1 MNCPECQSNNFQ
13 RVSVVYNTQMRIN
26 NKGYDGSLLAYELE
40 PPQFKKSQL
49 FLATALMLSVLSI
62 LIAIAISK
70 VDFLIKFAN
79 LGYLTIAFMVL
90 VTIACLSKIYTN
102 YAYNTNKHPQEYH
115 EWSKQWFCHCC
126 GSKFVGYI
134 AGNQF
139 TFTKIDVM

>member
-49 FLATALMLSVLSI
+49 FFATALMLSVLSV
-62 LIAIAISK
+62 LIAIAISRI
-70 VDFLIKFAN
+70 DFLIKFAN
-79 LGYLTIAFMVL
+79 LGYLTIALMVL
-90 VTIACLSKIYTN
+90 ITIACLSKIYAN
-102 YAYNTNKHPQEYH
+102 YAYNTNKRPLEYQ

-126 GSKFVGYI
+126 GSKFAGHF
-134 AGNQF
+134 AGNKF
-139 TFTKIDVM
+139 TLAKIDAI